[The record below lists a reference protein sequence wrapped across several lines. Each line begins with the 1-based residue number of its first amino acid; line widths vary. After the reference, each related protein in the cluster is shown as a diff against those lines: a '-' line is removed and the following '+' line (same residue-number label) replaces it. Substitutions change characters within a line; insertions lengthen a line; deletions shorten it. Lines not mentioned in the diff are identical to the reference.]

1 MQETSDPFAIRS
13 GVKQGCVL
21 APTPLGMFFFLLLS
35 YAFSQSNKWCVPS
48 HQKRWKPYTSDKR
61 DAALTAHSDSSAS
74 LHTLVASVVTP
85 SVSRR
90 PTSCWPRSQ
99 QHPKHLHRRLHS
111 PGVGGVH
118 LRRLQQPLPRHWTER
133 TNWTSSSSTSTSQK
147 EDLGQHQADHQHQD
161 ESVPGLRT
169 QHAAGSLCLSL
180 FFSLL
185 GKSCI

>member
-1 MQETSDPFAIRS
+1 MITSFREEMQGTSDPFAIRS

-48 HQKRWKPYTSDKR
+48 HKKRWKPYTSDKR

-74 LHTLVASVVTP
+74 LPTLVASVVTP

-118 LRRLQQPLPRHWTER
+118 LRRLQQSLP
-133 TNWTSSSSTSTSQK
+133 
-147 EDLGQHQADHQHQD
+147 
-161 ESVPGLRT
+161 
-169 QHAAGSLCLSL
+169 
-180 FFSLL
+180 
-185 GKSCI
+185 